1 MARYMLVDAAQ
12 GVIVNAI
19 EWDGRQPWQPP
30 KGHTVHRSD
39 EAWAL
44 GYVWDGSKPVNPN
57 PPVVEPRPDH
67 LKDPTFD

>member
-1 MARYMLVDAAQ
+1 MARWMVIDAQ

-19 EWDGRQPWQPP
+19 EWDGNLRTWQPP
-30 KGHTVHRSD
+30 KGHAVHRSH
-39 EAWAL
+39 EAWAP

-57 PPVVEPRPDH
+57 PPPPDVRPEQ